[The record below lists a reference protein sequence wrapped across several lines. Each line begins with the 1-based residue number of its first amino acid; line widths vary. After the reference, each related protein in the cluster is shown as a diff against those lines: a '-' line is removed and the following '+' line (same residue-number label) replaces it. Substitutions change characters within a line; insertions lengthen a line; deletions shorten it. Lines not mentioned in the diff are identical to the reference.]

1 MPNDPEDFNKINGV
15 NGPENKDDFVDSS
28 FAVQFKPG
36 DKTESVADKL
46 KETKENIE
54 KQALD
59 VNAGTS
65 RFDSGADNF
74 KDSLKD
80 EFDNFEFDSS
90 ISAFK
95 PLSAQEKTEKPAS
108 APMPEASKPAPA
120 SNEPVF
126 PKDGG
131 TFDKPASAPKSQA
144 PSKEAIPEFNNIKGK
159 ENSANDKFF
168 KSGDGLDFATSEH
181 DKKTSPFVNAEK
193 PEMPKPKDIDI
204 PATAPVAPAPAK
216 PVNPFAGS
224 IPEQKPAADPSKAQG
239 YRPYPSQTKTNLFT
253 SPAQATKDAEK
264 AFAEFLDDDFKP
276 ASKAPISPFKSA
288 ASTSAPV
295 TRPAAQASAKPA
307 EQAKPVAPA
316 APAKPAAPAQPAAP
330 VKPAEP
336 AKATTPTGAVVA
348 ATAATAAATAAA
360 AAKPVEPVKPA
371 APVKPVEPAK
381 PVAPAAPA
389 QSVAP
394 VKSAAPAAPAQPVA
408 PAKATTPSGAVIPPV
423 SAPAPKAAE
432 TVKAPAETMQ
442 PQRPAATAP
451 KAEAP
456 APKAENAAPKTE
468 AAAQRPGASNQPV
481 FEAKG
486 KQPEAATRGVSKSQ
500 SKHQDKSI
508 QPVTQVKKTKKHAKD
523 PKSAKDPGL
532 AGLITFLVIIF
543 LAIGI
548 LWALDNTSGLRA
560 LFGRKTIETI
570 PTVSSEITTATTTT
584 KETTEATTA
593 TEATTTTTEATTTAT
608 EVTTTTTEAT
618 TEATTTT
625 TEATTTT
632 TEATTTTTE
641 ATTTTTAAT
650 TTTADDE
657 TGETAEGSCVTA
669 ISTKITKFKTMDK
682 GFKFTIELTNTSNT
696 TCSLPKSLNY
706 LDMKFFCNSTITE
719 VKSECF
725 NFSAKKDGVT
735 FRGTPKEVTIKGRA
749 TYSFTV
755 YVYTK
760 ENVSQYGYKTAYF
773 DWKK

>member
-1 MPNDPEDFNKINGV
+1 MPNDPEDFNKMN
-15 NGPENKDDFVDSS
+15 PDNKDDFIDSS
-28 FAVQFKPG
+28 FGVRFTPG

-54 KQALD
+54 KKAAD
-59 VNAGTS
+59 VNAAGGTS
-65 RFDSGADNF
+65 RFDANADNF
-74 KDSLKD
+74 KDQLKD

-95 PLSAQEKTEKPAS
+95 PFSTPAHTDSASS
-108 APMPEASKPAPA
+108 APMPDALKPSKASTTPA
-120 SNEPVF
+120 F

-131 TFDKPASAPKSQA
+131 TFDKPAFAPNAQE
-144 PSKEAIPEFNNIKGK
+144 PSKDAIPDFSDIKGK

-181 DKKTSPFVNAEK
+181 DKKTSPFANAEK
-193 PEMPKPKDIDI
+193 PAMPKSEPLDI
-204 PATAPVAPAPAK
+204 PKAEKPAAPAAPAAPAK
-216 PVNPFAGS
+216 PVNPFAS
-224 IPEQKPAADPSKAQG
+224 STPEQKPAAQDASKAQG
-239 YRPYPSQTKTNLFT
+239 YRPYPSQAKTNLFT

-276 ASKAPISPFKSA
+276 SNKAPISPFKSA
-288 ASTSAPV
+288 APAAKPAAPAAPAKTAAPV
-295 TRPAAQASAKPA
+295 APAAPAKPA
-307 EQAKPVAPA
+307 EPAKPAAPVAPAAPAKPVAPA
-316 APAKPAAPAQPAAP
+316 APVKPVEPAKPAAPVAPAAPVKPAEPAKATTVTGAVVTAASAAAAASATAPKAAEPVKPAAPAQPAAP

-336 AKATTPTGAVVA
+336 AKATTANGSV
-348 ATAATAAATAAA
+348 
-360 AAKPVEPVKPA
+360 
-371 APVKPVEPAK
+371 
-381 PVAPAAPA
+381 
-389 QSVAP
+389 VAP
-394 VKSAAPAAPAQPVA
+394 VA
-408 PAKATTPSGAVIPPV
+408 
-423 SAPAPKAAE
+423 APKAPE
-432 TVKAPAETMQ
+432 TVKAPAETAQ
-442 PQRPAATAP
+442 PQRPAASAP

-456 APKAENAAPKTE
+456 APKAEAPS
-468 AAAQRPGASNQPV
+468 QRPGASNSKPASAPQFPS
-481 FEAKG
+481 EAPATKN
-486 KQPEAATRGVSKSQ
+486 AAHGS
-500 SKHQDKSI
+500 HQDKSI
-508 QPVTQVKKTKKHAKD
+508 QPVTTVKKSKKRAKD

-548 LWALDNTSGLRA
+548 LWALDNTSGIRS
-560 LFGRKTIETI
+560 LFGKKTIETI
-570 PTVSSEITTATTTT
+570 PTVTSETTAATS
-584 KETTEATTA
+584 KEQTTETE
-593 TEATTTTTEATTTAT
+593 TEATTT
-608 EVTTTTTEAT
+608 T

-641 ATTTTTAAT
+641 ATTTTTEAT
-650 TTTADDE
+650 TTTTEATTTTTVATVTTVGNE
-657 TGETAEGSCVTA
+657 EPAETAEGSCVTA
-669 ISTKITKFKTMDK
+669 INTKITKFKTMEN
-682 GFKFTIELTNTSNT
+682 GFKFTIELYNTSNT

-760 ENVSQYGYKTAYF
+760 ENVSKYGYNTAYF